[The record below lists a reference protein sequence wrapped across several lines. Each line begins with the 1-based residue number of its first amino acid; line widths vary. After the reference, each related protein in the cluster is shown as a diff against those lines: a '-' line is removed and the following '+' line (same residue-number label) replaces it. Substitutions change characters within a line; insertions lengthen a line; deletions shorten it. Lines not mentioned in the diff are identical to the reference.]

1 VTKLRALAFGDLDAG
16 AWGVAWMPEPAGP
29 ASVVVGVG
37 ASAAVV
43 SATLAGGEPAEQWR
57 LEGDAVELVLSPLG
71 APVRS
76 GSSDGGIEGFDQLST
91 ANGRFTLDGE
101 EQPVDCLG
109 WRSARSGNL
118 DLRRLGSFRQVSAWF
133 KPGAGLALL
142 ALRSRKS
149 RGQEADVLAAGVLET
164 ERPGPVAD
172 PRLSTT
178 YTAAGLPIRAGLELW
193 VESGPSAAGEAE
205 PDDPAGEAD
214 EHVDSLSEPAPD
226 EYPRRAAGEA
236 LGVHAD
242 WSVAE
247 FELHAELFRW
257 HNHGH
262 EGAGVYLLGQQR

>member
-1 VTKLRALAFGDLDAG
+1 VTELRALAFGDLDGG
-16 AWGVAWMPEPAGP
+16 AWGVAWVPEPSGSAP
-29 ASVVVGVG
+29 VVVGVG
-37 ASAAVV
+37 ATAAVV
-43 SATLAGGEPAEQWR
+43 SATLVGGERDEEWR
-57 LEGDAVELVLSPLG
+57 LDGDAVELVVSPLG

-76 GSSDGGIEGFDQLST
+76 GTSDGGIEGFDQLCTVS
-91 ANGRFTLDGE
+91 GRFTRDGDQE
-101 EQPVDCLG
+101 LVDHLG
-109 WRSARSGNL
+109 WRSARSGTL
-118 DLRRLGSFRQVSAWF
+118 DLRRVGSFRQVSAWF
-133 KPGAGLALL
+133 KPGEGLALL

-149 RGQEADVLAAGVLET
+149 RGQEADVLAAVVLET

-193 VESGPSAAGEAE
+193 VENGSPVAGEVE
-205 PDDPAGEAD
+205 PDDDAGEAD
-214 EHVDSLSEPAPD
+214 EHVDSLAEPAPH

-247 FELHAELFRW
+247 FALHAELFRW
-257 HNHGH
+257 HNHGR